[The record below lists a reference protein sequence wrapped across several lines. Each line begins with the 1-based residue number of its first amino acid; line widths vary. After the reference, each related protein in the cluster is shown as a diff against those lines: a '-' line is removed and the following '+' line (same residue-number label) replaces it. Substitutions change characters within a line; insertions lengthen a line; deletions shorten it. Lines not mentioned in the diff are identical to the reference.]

1 MFESYITATEA
12 AGYIKTFKGL
22 DAYTA
27 FNTLAAEDKTAAL
40 MGAQLIID
48 RQRFKGR
55 KSDPDQVEAWP
66 RVIQGQDVGVPEV
79 VKLAQALQALTQATG
94 QSEAEAMAES
104 LKAAG
109 ITRYHLDD
117 FDVSFDGTQDPTIK
131 ARDGLA
137 EDVYKLLLPYLD
149 RGGVAYVI

>member
-1 MFESYITATEA
+1 MRQAD
-12 AGYIKTFKGL
+12 GPDGL
-22 DAYTA
+22 PQSADPR
-27 FNTLAAEDKTAAL
+27 FGPLD
-40 MGAQLIID
+40 
-48 RQRFKGR
+48 QRDG
-55 KSDPDQVEAWP
+55 VA
-66 RVIQGQDVGVPEV
+66 VHVVLHGQDVGVPEV

-117 FDVSFDGTQDPTIK
+117 FDVSFDGTQDPAIK

>member
-1 MFESYITATEA
+1 MITSYITAVEA
-12 AGYIKTFKGL
+12 AGYIKTFRGL

-27 FNTLAAEDKTAAL
+27 FNTLAADDKTAAL

-48 RQRFKGR
+48 RQWYKGR
-55 KSDPDQVEAWP
+55 KSDPDQAEAWP

-117 FDVSFDGTQDPTIK
+117 FDVSFDGSEDAEVK
-131 ARDGLA
+131 RRNGLA
-137 EDVYKLLLPYLD
+137 PDAYQLLLPYLD